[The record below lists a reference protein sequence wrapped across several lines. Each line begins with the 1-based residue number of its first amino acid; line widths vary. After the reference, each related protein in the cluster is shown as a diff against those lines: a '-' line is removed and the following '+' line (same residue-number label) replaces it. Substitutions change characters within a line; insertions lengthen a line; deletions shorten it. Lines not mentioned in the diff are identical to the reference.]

1 MNLQEQGTENENPM
15 KEQEVTD
22 SSTPLPK
29 ETIEEATSSTL
40 LAEDDDH
47 EDLETEEYTG
57 FEKAQLIKKLKELI
71 SIEDTDHTHQIVRKI
86 KEAFE
91 QLHPKETEN
100 TLGEENEEAVIKTI
114 DAEDETFMSLLK
126 TFKQKREKQKKEKEK
141 NYQENLTLKKAI
153 IEELKTLP
161 EKSHNISSAFE
172 KFHELQSRWRTI
184 GPVPAAHVMDTRESY
199 QFFIQKFFDGLKINK
214 ELRDLDL
221 KKNLELKNEIISKAE
236 NLIQEPSIRKA
247 LESYKHLSEQW
258 RDIGYIGK
266 ESNETLWE
274 KFKAAGES
282 IYQRRK
288 THLGELEKKQE
299 ENLIG
304 KNQIFEKME
313 ALSNAEHTRHKHWQD
328 ATEKVNALMDEWTK
342 IGRVPKAHNNEI
354 WKKFRALRQGF
365 FASRENY
372 YESIRQEQ
380 KQNLEQKMALCVQAE
395 GLISS
400 TQWKEGSEQLKKLQ
414 EQWKAI
420 GPVPFKISEKIWK
433 RFRKA
438 CDGFFENKNAFYAK
452 VDEQKIANSKI
463 REALIEKTKSF
474 TFGEDERD
482 NYDQL
487 RLLRE
492 EWKNAGEAPIKE
504 KEALNNAFRKAMDE
518 HMATLKGKSGNS
530 EMFQQVRMEELK
542 HSEKGRDQLQ
552 KEKNDLQLRIKKLQ
566 ADVALLENNL
576 GFFGHS
582 KNAEKMKE
590 EYLQKV
596 EEGKKE
602 IKRLH
607 DKVKM
612 MGQI

>member
-354 WKKFRALRQGF
+354 WKKFRALRQAF

-504 KEALNNAFRKAMDE
+504 KEALNNAFRKVMDE

-602 IKRLH
+602 IKRLQE
-607 DKVKM
+607 KVKL